1 MTGTIQ
7 AGGRLLASPQVL
19 AGACQ
24 ETDADTVEEYLSR
37 LITTSGRRIKAYN
50 QDGSEISG
58 YVTEEDTYFLDCD
71 QLHEYFSRGGDS
83 SSESAFDVSQ
93 AVLSLMG

>member
-7 AGGRLLASPQVL
+7 AGGRLLASPQTL

-24 ETDADTVEEYLSR
+24 ETDADVVEEYLSR
-37 LITTSGRRIKAYN
+37 LIKTSGRRVKAYN
-50 QDGSEISG
+50 QDGTEIPG
-58 YVTEEDTYFLDCD
+58 YVSEEDNYFLDCD
-71 QLHEYFSRGGDS
+71 QLREYFSRGGDS

-93 AVLSLMG
+93 AVLSLLG